1 MKKIKL
7 LFLSLLLIGTTA
19 GFAENLVLEN
29 QTDYPLKNQKSKMA
43 VQWASSAKEVD
54 EGNNAL
60 LNGSKLN
67 SKTLQVLH
75 QSGKVALS
83 IPKKAEY
90 FRVLAWSKGEGDPD
104 FLTNWVEIV
113 PNKTYTLKTEH
124 LVPTVLMSGT
134 GC

>member
-1 MKKIKL
+1 MKKFRL
-7 LFLSLLLIGTTA
+7 LFFSLLFVVTTT
-19 GFAENLVLEN
+19 GFAENFILEN
-29 QTDYPLKNQKSKMA
+29 QTAYPLKNQKSKIA
-43 VQWASSAKEVD
+43 VQWATSAKEVD

-60 LNGSKLN
+60 LNGAKLN
-67 SKTLQVLH
+67 PKTVQVLR
-75 QSGKVALS
+75 QSGKVTLN

-113 PNKTYTLKTEH
+113 PNKIYTLKTEH